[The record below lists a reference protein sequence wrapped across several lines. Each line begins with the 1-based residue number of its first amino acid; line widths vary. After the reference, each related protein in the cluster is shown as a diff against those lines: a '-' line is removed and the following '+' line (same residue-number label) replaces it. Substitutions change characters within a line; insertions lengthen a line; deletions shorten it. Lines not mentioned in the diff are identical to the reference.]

1 MKSEDKKT
9 RLVLTFSFFVNIIF
23 FVVGIIFISRTDI
36 TVLRNGMDEFGIIAP
51 IIYIVLYTGLF
62 IVPFNPVPKN
72 VLTYFALAS
81 FGPFE
86 ALIYT
91 LLGDFIG
98 VSINYFWAKKFEMLI
113 PDQVKEKLSNLKGNK
128 RWFALIL
135 SRISPVLDGFVA
147 ADYPSYIAGL
157 IKMPY
162 FLFILITIF
171 VWGILETV
179 YFYGLNILIMDPTI
193 MGIIVAVMIFSLSYT
208 LLTFLEKRS

>member
-1 MKSEDKKT
+1 
-9 RLVLTFSFFVNIIF
+9 
-23 FVVGIIFISRTDI
+23 
-36 TVLRNGMDEFGIIAP
+36 
-51 IIYIVLYTGLF
+51 
-62 IVPFNPVPKN
+62 
-72 VLTYFALAS
+72 
-81 FGPFE
+81 
-86 ALIYT
+86 
-91 LLGDFIG
+91 
-98 VSINYFWAKKFEMLI
+98 MLI